1 VIVAV
6 KVGESLEICGRPGV
20 FPLEEL
26 VDFALR
32 GRASVYRCCV
42 GIFRFS
48 DPLTGC
54 SESFLCSS
62 EELMIREKE
71 LEVQIILKTHL
82 AIVYLS

>member
-32 GRASVYRCCV
+32 GRAAVYRCCV
-42 GIFRFS
+42 GIFGFS
-48 DPLTGC
+48 NPLTGC
-54 SESFLCSS
+54 AESFLCSS
-62 EELMIREKE
+62 EALMISEEE
-71 LEVQIILKTHL
+71 LRVPIMFETHL
-82 AIVYLS
+82 AIVCLS